1 MLRVARWVDCSDRYG
16 LGYALSD
23 GTLGAWRHAPC
34 CSAHACADVAL
45 RRASVLPI
53 LTGAVYV
60 DGSRMSSRADGTLE
74 YAERRRRRRTSGKG
88 RSSGSSGGSSGASLG
103 SPVQLRPEDEA
114 DWPPELRKKAAIL
127 RYMAGKLDGGEG
139 GAGAH
144 SASPARFSAA
154 PAALASPG
162 SPGSP
167 AAAAA
172 AAPHVRAW
180 ARSRHA
186 LVFRLSSCA
195 VQLRFTGDTSQ
206 LLLTADG
213 ANVWFDSGDGH
224 IARYDLAALPPA
236 EGAGAPL
243 LARLRYARA
252 LLARLSS
259 GSPLSAADADAEGEL
274 LLTCPCV

>member
-1 MLRVARWVDCSDRYG
+1 
-16 LGYALSD
+16 
-23 GTLGAWRHAPC
+23 
-34 CSAHACADVAL
+34 
-45 RRASVLPI
+45 
-53 LTGAVYV
+53 
-60 DGSRMSSRADGTLE
+60 MSSRADGTLE
-74 YAERRRRRRTSGKG
+74 YAERRRRRRTSGEG
-88 RSSGSSGGSSGASLG
+88 RSSGSSGGSGGSGASLG
-103 SPVQLRPEDEA
+103 SPAQLRPDDEA
-114 DWPPELRKKAAIL
+114 DWPPELRKKAAVL

-144 SASPARFSAA
+144 SASPAGFSASPAA
-154 PAALASPG
+154 PASPASPG

-167 AAAAA
+167 AAAAE

-186 LVFRLSSCA
+186 LVFRLSTCA
-195 VQLRFTGDTSQ
+195 VQLRFTGDASQ

-259 GSPLSAADADAEGEL
+259 GAPLSAAEAEAEGEL